1 MKVGLFFDF
10 AQPDGGAWH
19 QAGVELGLA
28 TVAGLDTPIEFVRR
42 DANGLPAGTEEE
54 VAAGFRAL
62 AAEDVAVVLGP
73 SISDNAMVVT
83 PIADELEVP
92 CINYTG
98 GAHTRSHWVFHYQ
111 VGSLEEE
118 PAVLARHLESRGLQR
133 PAVVYDDS
141 AVGHGYLDFFGAA
154 GATPTKA
161 IAISALSEDLR
172 DVLAELRATEPDALV
187 YFGLG
192 VASRA
197 VALAVRELDW
207 SVPVV
212 ANSSLMFGYAR
223 PDWREGYEGWIYVD
237 TVSEGNASRAALREQ
252 SKAHAAGPMGCAAYD
267 MGRLLGEAIKRAPS
281 LDRSGIRAGFER
293 VKRLPASSGKDG
305 TLMGFG
311 PWDHG
316 ALKGEFLVLRSWR
329 SGRTVEESA

>member
-1 MKVGLFFDF
+1 MRVGLFFDYP
-10 AQPDGGAWH
+10 QPDGGAWQ
-19 QAGVELGLA
+19 QAGIELGLA
-28 TVAGLDTPIEFVRR
+28 ATAVDEPVEFVRR
-42 DANGLPAGTEEE
+42 DAAGLPSGTEQDVDE
-54 VAAGFRAL
+54 GFRAL
-62 AAEDVAVVLGP
+62 VADDVVAVIGP

-118 PAVLARHLESRGLQR
+118 PAVIAQHLASRGLTR

-154 GATPTKA
+154 GATPTKVT
-161 IAISALSEDLR
+161 AISALSDDLR
-172 DVLAELRATEPDALV
+172 DVLADLRTTDPDVLV

-197 VALAVRELDW
+197 VALAVRDLEW
-207 SVPVV
+207 EVPVV

-223 PDWREGYEGWIYVD
+223 PDWREGYEGWRYVD
-237 TVSEGNASRAALREQ
+237 TISDGNQQRAALREQ
-252 SKAHAAGPMGCAAYD
+252 SKAHAAGPIGCAAFD

-281 LDRSGIRAGFER
+281 LDRAGIRAGFER

-316 ALKGEFLVLRSWR
+316 ALKGEFLVLRSWIAGATTEV
-329 SGRTVEESA
+329 S